1 MAKVSVVRTKS
12 GIKRGLYDAIE
23 LIGGLATYV
32 GHGDTVLLKPNLNG
46 VEGSTNKE
54 LVESLLQ
61 LLLDF
66 GVRKVLLAESTFG
79 DERVTD
85 MLFNKTGF
93 SALARE
99 YGVEL
104 VNLNRSQIV
113 EVKVARSHVLDIL
126 HIAREA
132 YETDKILNLPN
143 MKVHYATGITLAL
156 KNMKGIL
163 VGNEKR
169 HFHEVGLDKA
179 IVDLNNTIRP
189 CLNIVD
195 GILCMERMGPRGG
208 DMISLGLILAGGMAA
223 EVDYIGSRIM
233 GYALSE
239 VKHLELYLASN
250 RVDLDQIEIVGERID
265 DVRYPFKKVN
275 LAKVLPQEFKI
286 HNKNACS
293 ACENAFLLSCQFLE
307 GSPPR
312 KAEIYMGD
320 LPEETGPAAGIT
332 IAFGNCCSGEMSYD
346 KIIKGCPPYPYA
358 LRDYLQSMG
367 GADRA
372 LPD

>member
-1 MAKVSVVRTKS
+1 MAKVSVIRTKS

-66 GVRKVLLAESTFG
+66 GVRKVLLAEATFG

-85 MLFNKTGF
+85 MFFNKTGF
-93 SALARE
+93 SVLARE

-113 EVKVARSHVLDIL
+113 EVKVARPLVLETL
-126 HIAREA
+126 RIAQEA
-132 YETDKILNLPN
+132 YEADKIINLPN

-179 IVDLNNTIRP
+179 IVDLNNTIKP

-195 GILCMERMGPRGG
+195 GILCMERMGPQGG
-208 DMISLGLILAGGMAA
+208 DMVSLGLILAGGMAA

-250 RVDLDQIEIVGERID
+250 GVDLDQVEVVGERID

-275 LAKVLPQEFKI
+275 LAKILPQEFKV

-293 ACENAFLLSCQFLE
+293 SCENAFLLSCQFLE
-307 GSPPR
+307 SSPSR
-312 KAEIYMGD
+312 KAEIYMGE
-320 LPEETGPAAGIT
+320 LLEETGPVAGIK
-332 IAFGNCCSGEMSYD
+332 IAFGNCCSGEMGFD
-346 KIIKGCPPYPYA
+346 KIIKGCPPYPFA
-358 LRDYLQSMG
+358 LRDYLQSIG
-367 GADRA
+367 VT
-372 LPD
+372 